1 MRTQGW
7 KGKAEVKM
15 EQREK
20 GCQWSKKCGGCSYQ
34 GMPYEKQCRIKQRAV
49 EELLRGICKVKPI
62 LAMEEPYYYRNKVH
76 AVFDRDRKG
85 NIIAGIYQEGTHKV
99 IPVEGCMIEDERSSA
114 VIATIKRLLPSFKIK
129 VYDEDTGYGLLRH
142 ILVRRSFANNQLMVV
157 LVTASPVFPSKNN
170 FVKAL
175 LKEHPDI
182 TTVVQNV
189 NGRQTS
195 AVLGQKENILYGK
208 GYIEDSLCGC
218 TFRISSR
225 AFYQVNPVQTE
236 KLYKKAM
243 ELAEFKGK
251 EMVLDAYC
259 GVGTIG
265 LVASGYCRQ
274 VVGVEQNPEAVK
286 DALYNRSRN
295 QAENV
300 RIFQGDASKVM
311 LDLAAD
317 GHRFDV
323 VFMDPPRSGSTEEF
337 ITAVADSMVK
347 RVVYISCNPQTLA
360 RDLRTFE
367 KVGYQAKDAWPVDMF
382 PWTDAVEVVV
392 ALDRGHVALSGES
405 KKSMNESI
413 V

>member
-1 MRTQGW
+1 M
-7 KGKAEVKM
+7 KI
-15 EQREK
+15 EQKEK

-34 GMPYEKQCRIKQRAV
+34 GMPYEKQCRIKQRTV
-49 EELLRGICKVKPI
+49 EELLKGICKVKPI
-62 LAMEEPYYYRNKVH
+62 MAMEEPYYYRNKAH

-85 NIIAGIYQEGTHKV
+85 KIIAGIYQEGTHKV
-99 IPVEGCMIEDERSSA
+99 VPVEGCVIEDETCSA
-114 VIATIKRLLPSFKIK
+114 VIATVKRLLPSFKIK

-142 ILVRRSFANNQLMVV
+142 VLVRKSFANNQLMVV
-157 LVTASPVFPSKNN
+157 LVTASPVFPSKNH

-175 LKEHPDI
+175 REVHPDI

-208 GYIEDSLCGC
+208 GYIEDVLCGF

-236 KLYKKAM
+236 KLYNKAM
-243 ELAEFKGK
+243 ELAEFKGG

-265 LVASGYCRQ
+265 LIASRYCRQ
-274 VVGVEQNPEAVK
+274 VVGVELNPEAVK
-286 DALYNRSRN
+286 DALFNRSRN
-295 QAENV
+295 KAENV
-300 RIFQGDASKVM
+300 RIFQGDASEVM

-317 GHRFDV
+317 GQRFDV

-337 ITAVADSMVK
+337 ITAVADSGVK
-347 RVVYISCNPQTLA
+347 RVIYISCNPQTLA
-360 RDLRTFE
+360 RDLQIFG
-367 KVGYQAKDAWPVDMF
+367 KMGYRPNEAWPVDMF
-382 PWTDAVEVVV
+382 PWTDAVETVV
-392 ALDRGHVALSGES
+392 ALDR
-405 KKSMNESI
+405 KKT
-413 V
+413 

>member
-1 MRTQGW
+1 
-7 KGKAEVKM
+7 M
-15 EQREK
+15 EQREN

-34 GMPYEKQCRIKQRAV
+34 GISYKKQCQLKQKTV

-62 LAMEEPYYYRNKVH
+62 IGMEKPYYYRNKVH

-85 NIIAGIYQEGTHKV
+85 KIIAGIYQEGTHKV
-99 IPVEGCMIEDERSSA
+99 IPVEGCMIEDEKCSA
-114 VIATIKRLLPSFKIK
+114 VIATVKKLLPSFKIK

-142 ILVRRSFANNQLMVV
+142 VLVRKSFANNQLMVV

-175 LKEHPDI
+175 LMEHPDI

-208 GYIEDSLCGC
+208 GYIEDVLCGC

-243 ELAEFKGK
+243 ELAAFKGG

-265 LVASGYCRQ
+265 LIASGYCKQ
-274 VVGVEQNPEAVK
+274 VVSVELNPEAVK
-286 DALYNRSRN
+286 DALFNRNRN
-295 QAENV
+295 NAENV
-300 RIFQGDASKVM
+300 RVFQGDASEVM

-317 GHRFDV
+317 GQRFDV
-323 VFMDPPRSGSTEEF
+323 VFMDPPRGGSTEEF
-337 ITAVADSMVK
+337 ITAVADSKVK
-347 RVVYISCNPQTLA
+347 RVIYISCNPRTLA
-360 RDLRTFE
+360 RDLQIFG
-367 KVGYQAKDAWPVDMF
+367 KLGYQPKDAWPVDMF
-382 PWTDAVEVVV
+382 PWTDAVETVV
-392 ALDRGHVALSGES
+392 ALDRMKAYASPQR
-405 KKSMNESI
+405 K
-413 V
+413 